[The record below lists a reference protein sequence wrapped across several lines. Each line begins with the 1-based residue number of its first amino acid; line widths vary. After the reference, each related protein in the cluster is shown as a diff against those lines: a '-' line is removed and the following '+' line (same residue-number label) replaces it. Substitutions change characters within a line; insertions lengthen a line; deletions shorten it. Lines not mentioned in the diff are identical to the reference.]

1 MQGSQKGGG
10 HEPMQMIKMKRT
22 LKVKALMKRTPE
34 NTKDSLKSRPERK
47 WEKRRKHG
55 CASKNKRRSNNKPA
69 RTMRRTRSIGNEK
82 NSGRR
87 NKSRSAWRKSSIWKK
102 LPSRIESESNKSTTN
117 GK

>member
-47 WEKRRKHG
+47 
-55 CASKNKRRSNNKPA
+55 
-69 RTMRRTRSIGNEK
+69 
-82 NSGRR
+82 
-87 NKSRSAWRKSSIWKK
+87 
-102 LPSRIESESNKSTTN
+102 
-117 GK
+117 